1 MRKFWHYVLEALL
14 IVFSVLFALYIE
26 NYVENLKTLER
37 KQQALER
44 IRLELARNSKVLADW
59 MPKHEATYQLL
70 YRSSLTNNDSL
81 KKVLLMYNYFN
92 ISVLTKQESIVNTI
106 LTTTAWE
113 TAQSTQIVS
122 EFDLELMEY
131 LTQVYALQ
139 RMIMEK
145 TLQDII
151 GVYLDRNSHD
161 LGKVDATLKQFEIRY
176 QDLIGQEKILASA
189 YNDVLTKLY

>member
-1 MRKFWHYVLEALL
+1 MKKFWHYVLEGFL

-26 NYVENLKTLER
+26 NYVENLKTKEQ
-37 KQQALER
+37 KQLALER
-44 IRLELARNSKVLADW
+44 IRLEIARNSKVLAEW
-59 MPKHEATYQLL
+59 MPKHDATYQLL

-92 ISVLTKQESIVNTI
+92 INVLTKQESIFNTI
-106 LTTTAWE
+106 LTATAWE
-113 TAQSTQIVS
+113 TAQSTQIAS
-122 EFDLELMEY
+122 EFDFELMES

-139 RMIMEK
+139 SLIMDK
-145 TLQDII
+145 TLQEII

-161 LGKVDATLKQFEIRY
+161 LDNIDDTLKQFEIRY
-176 QDLIGQEKILASA
+176 QDLTGQEEVLASA

>member
-1 MRKFWHYVLEALL
+1 MKKFWHYVLEGFL

-26 NYVENLKTLER
+26 NYVENLKTKER
-37 KQQALER
+37 KQLALER
-44 IRLELARNSKVLADW
+44 IRLEIARNSKVLAEW
-59 MPKHEATYQLL
+59 MPKHDATYQLL

-92 ISVLTKQESIVNTI
+92 INVLTKQESVFNTI
-106 LTTTAWE
+106 LTATAWE
-113 TAQSTQIVS
+113 TAQSTQIAS
-122 EFDLELMEY
+122 EFDFELMES

-139 RMIMEK
+139 SLIMDR
-145 TLQDII
+145 TLQEII

-161 LGKVDATLKQFEIRY
+161 LDNVDDTLKQFEIRY
-176 QDLIGQEKILASA
+176 QDLTGQEKVLASA

>member
-1 MRKFWHYVLEALL
+1 MKKFWHYVLEGFL

-26 NYVENLKTLER
+26 NYVENLKTTEQ
-37 KQQALER
+37 KQLALER
-44 IRLELARNSKVLADW
+44 IRLEIARNSKVLAEW
-59 MPKHEATYQLL
+59 MPKHDATYQLL

-92 ISVLTKQESIVNTI
+92 INILTKQESIFNTI
-106 LTTTAWE
+106 LTATAWE
-113 TAQSTQIVS
+113 TAKSTQIAS
-122 EFDLELMEY
+122 EFDFELMES

-139 RMIMEK
+139 SLIMDK
-145 TLQDII
+145 TLQEII

-161 LGKVDATLKQFEIRY
+161 LDNVDDTLKQFEIRY
-176 QDLIGQEKILASA
+176 QDLTGQEEVLASA